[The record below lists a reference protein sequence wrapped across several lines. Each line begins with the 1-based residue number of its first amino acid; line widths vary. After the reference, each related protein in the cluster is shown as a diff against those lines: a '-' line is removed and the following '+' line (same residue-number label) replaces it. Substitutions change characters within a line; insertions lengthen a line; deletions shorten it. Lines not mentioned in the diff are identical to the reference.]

1 MIKLEDKVAIVTG
14 SSRGIG
20 AQIAETLSRAGAK
33 VVINYLNNRTAA
45 DQVVTKIQSCGGDAI
60 VKKAD
65 VGKTDEVKALFDAG
79 IAKFGKVDILINNA
93 GIAIYKVVQDTTDD
107 DFHRI
112 FNINVKGVFNTL
124 REASTRMEKEGRIVN
139 VSSTVTRVML
149 PTYGVYSATKAAVEQ
164 LTRVF
169 AKEVGQRAITVNSIS
184 PGPTNTDLFT
194 KGKTEET
201 IKHLAS
207 MAALGRIGEPDDI
220 ARVVLFLVSDEA
232 AWITA
237 QNIGVNGGFAWMVN
251 RRLSCA
257 YELYQSQ
264 QGAIFLGKLGI
275 SGLFSTFLSNARTGS

>member
-1 MIKLEDKVAIVTG
+1 MTKLKDKVAIVTG

-20 AQIAETLSRAGAK
+20 AQIAETLSKSGAK
-33 VVINYLNNRTAA
+33 VVVNYLNNRVAA
-45 DQVVTKIQSCGGDAI
+45 EQVVARIQSNGGDAI

-65 VGKTDEVKALFDAG
+65 VGKTDEVKALFDTV

-93 GIAIYKVVQDTTDD
+93 GIAIYKIVKDTTDC
-107 DFHRI
+107 DFDRI

-124 REASTRMEKEGRIVN
+124 RESATRMENGGRIVN

-194 KGKTEET
+194 RGKTEET
-201 IKHLAS
+201 IKQLAS
-207 MAALGRIGEPDDI
+207 MAALGRIGEPEDI

-237 QNIGVNGGFAWMVN
+237 QNIGANGGFA
-251 RRLSCA
+251 
-257 YELYQSQ
+257 
-264 QGAIFLGKLGI
+264 
-275 SGLFSTFLSNARTGS
+275 